1 MNTLNSKKRDEFFGR
16 WLFLELVPEIND
28 ILNFPIVWDFEIQ
41 MLIVD
46 KPQNGAYITP
56 NNRPI
61 TP

>member
-1 MNTLNSKKRDEFFGR
+1 MNFSEDDF
-16 WLFLELVPEIND
+16 FLELVPEIND